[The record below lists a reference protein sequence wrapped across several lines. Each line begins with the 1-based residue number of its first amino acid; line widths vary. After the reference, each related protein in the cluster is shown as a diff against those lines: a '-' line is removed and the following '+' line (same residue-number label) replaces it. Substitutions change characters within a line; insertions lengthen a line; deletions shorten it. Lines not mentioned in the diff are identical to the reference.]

1 MPIVQSNNFARPRP
15 VFFMLVL
22 AVLLLFLPRLA
33 LADKEVPEYH
43 VKAVFLYNLASFVT
57 WPEDWHRDADTFV
70 IGIYGNDPFGTLI
83 DQTVA
88 GEQRQGKPIEI
99 IRYKDIGELKTPS
112 CDILFISSSIT
123 ENFSEIRTALSL
135 AQKAQFATGPRAVGA
150 SDACGLTRS
159 VVRNVRMGEW
169 PHSSFE
175 LVLDDSP

>member
-123 ENFSEIRTALSL
+123 ENFSEIRTALRDVPVLTVADTSGFPEYGGMVNL
-135 AQKAQFATGPRAVGA
+135 LKKDNRIKVEINLKAAG
-150 SDACGLTRS
+150 DAKL
-159 VVRNVRMGEW
+159 
-169 PHSSFE
+169 
-175 LVLDDSP
+175 